1 MIDVTQ
7 RSELLALGAAQW
19 RDRGSAVRREARE
32 ALNDSP
38 WSPAVV
44 EAALDNA
51 LWDLDETRAV
61 ALARDDAGI
70 DPRPVLVIL
79 PGNIIGPAVVC
90 AFCAA
95 AAGAS
100 VILKSPGIE
109 RRLAQVVARQ
119 FDQLGAPLA
128 GTLDARYWAG
138 GSIDVED
145 DMFARVRRAVV
156 FGSDDTVDAVK
167 RRSAGIEI
175 IAYGDA
181 FSIGFVPAG
190 ADLDEAARAA
200 STDVAMFDQ
209 RGCMS
214 PQTIYVHGDEGR
226 AIQFARLLAGRL
238 ERARVDL
245 PRAAAEPGEAALA
258 SDFLRRL
265 AVIALAPKTHG
276 LDTIVVGRS
285 GAREDACPDYVVA
298 VAPFG
303 SPIRPGFGRIAIVM
317 PCDAPA
323 RVRDAVEPAGRL
335 LDTIGIASDE
345 EVPPIPGELR
355 QTHARRFCRLG
366 SMQRPPFGYRPAI
379 EDFA

>member
-1 MIDVTQ
+1 M
-7 RSELLALGAAQW
+7 RA
-19 RDRGSAVRREARE
+19 EARD
-32 ALNDSP
+32 ALRESP

-44 EAALDNA
+44 EASLENA
-51 LWDLDETRAV
+51 LWDLDETRAAV
-61 ALARDDAGI
+61 LARDRASVDL
-70 DPRPVLVIL
+70 RPVLVVL
-79 PGNIIGPAVVC
+79 PGNIVGPAIAS

-109 RRLAQVVARQ
+109 RRLAGVVARQ
-119 FDQLGAPLA
+119 FDALGAPLA

-138 GSIDVED
+138 GSVDVED
-145 DMFARVRRAVV
+145 DMFARVRRAIV
-156 FGSDDTVDAVK
+156 FGSDETVEAV
-167 RRSAGIEI
+167 RRLAAGVDVV
-175 IAYGDA
+175 AYGDA
-181 FSIGFVPAG
+181 FSIGFVPG
-190 ADLDEAARAA
+190 DVDLDAAARAA

-214 PQTIYVHGDEGR
+214 PQTIYVQGDEGR
-226 AIQFARLLAGRL
+226 ALQFARLLAGWL
-238 ERARVDL
+238 ERASVDL
-245 PRAAAEPGEAALA
+245 PRAAAEPDEAALA
-258 SDFLRRL
+258 SDFVRRL
-265 AVIALAPKTHG
+265 SVIALAPKTHG

-285 GAREDACPDYVVA
+285 GAREDGCPDYVVA

-323 RVRDAVEPAGRL
+323 RASDVVAPFARG
-335 LDTIGIASDE
+335 LDTIGIASDAQLLT
-345 EVPPIPGELR
+345 IPGDLR
-355 QTHARRFCRLG
+355 QAHAGRFCRLG